1 MHLPLLNG
9 IGAARQKHESA
20 MDDLPRYD
28 LEEWR
33 GEYGL
38 KSEHTV
44 HGTTAGSQKS
54 VPMPDPHAWTG

>member
-1 MHLPLLNG
+1 M
-9 IGAARQKHESA
+9 RKKHESA

-28 LEEWR
+28 LEEDT

-54 VPMPDPHAWTG
+54 VPMPATHIEAS